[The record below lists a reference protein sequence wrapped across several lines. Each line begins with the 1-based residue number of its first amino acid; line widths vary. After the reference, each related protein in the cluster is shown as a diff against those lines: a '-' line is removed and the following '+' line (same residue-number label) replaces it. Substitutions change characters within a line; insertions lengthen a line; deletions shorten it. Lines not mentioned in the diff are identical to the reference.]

1 VKKAKGKAKRAAKKC
16 TAKKP
21 KQKKKAG
28 STGRPKPVVRMR
40 ATEGKAARPEEP
52 EAEAPKDFVEVRK
65 NIASLVRNSA
75 GKIAAKAIEVAMGGQ
90 LAPAKYFFEAVG
102 LYPPTA
108 ETSGPEESLAYEL
121 LMRPARPIEESDGED
136 GGVSDGEVELV
147 GEKKLDGLGGED
159 EASPNEEVVE
169 QRSTQPAG
177 ADLSTGLSSDLS
189 SRLSTGRSDT
199 SGEGM
204 P

>member
-1 VKKAKGKAKRAAKKC
+1 MKKAKVKGKS

-21 KQKKKAG
+21 KAKKSNAKKKAR
-28 STGRPKPVVRMR
+28 STGCPKPVVRMR
-40 ATEGKAARPEEP
+40 ATEAKVEQLKEP

-65 NIASLVRNSA
+65 NIASLVRKSA
-75 GKIAAKAIEVAMGGQ
+75 GKIAAKAIEVAMAGQ

-121 LMRPARPIEESDGED
+121 LMRAALPIEEVDGED
-136 GGVSDGEVELV
+136 GEVSDGVER
-147 GEKKLDGLGGED
+147 GL
-159 EASPNEEVVE
+159 AKRV
-169 QRSTQPAG
+169 G
-177 ADLSTGLSSDLS
+177 ADLSAGSSSGLSSK
-189 SRLSTGRSDT
+189 LSTGRRDT
-199 SGEGM
+199 SGERM